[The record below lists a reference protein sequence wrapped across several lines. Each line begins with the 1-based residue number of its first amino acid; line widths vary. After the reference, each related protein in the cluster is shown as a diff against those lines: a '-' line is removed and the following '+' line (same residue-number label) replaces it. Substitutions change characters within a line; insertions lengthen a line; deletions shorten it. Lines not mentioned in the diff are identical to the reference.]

1 MASFYLFFSPKY
13 ADDIAVLHSSE
24 EVKFTLG
31 NWGMVGGDTIVEHLH
46 GKHLPRC
53 LQKSKVI
60 LHGHKYKWEEYKTWE
75 EKSPSNSVS
84 FFFLNNVALRKLII
98 LMEV

>member
-60 LHGHKYKWEEYKTWE
+60 VHKHKTS
-75 EKSPSNSVS
+75 EKNTKPGRRKVRQILLA
-84 FFFLNNVALRKLII
+84 FFFK
-98 LMEV
+98 

>member
-60 LHGHKYKWEEYKTWE
+60 VQKHKTS
-75 EKSPSNSVS
+75 EKDTKPGRRKVRQILLA
-84 FFFLNNVALRKLII
+84 FFFK
-98 LMEV
+98 